1 VNAVT
6 DDRDFRFY
14 GIKETNTATSEVDRY
29 VEEISVSGFTVV
41 SGVVAESE
49 LPEVH
54 RRVDN
59 VYEKQVSEIGGGQ
72 NLQAINDETIAR
84 CLLAYDDYFL
94 KLATA
99 PKIIALLERLLG
111 DYFTLL
117 QQNAIIN
124 LPDMVSYQTSW
135 HRDLIYQHFIPSRPI
150 AVSALI
156 CLDDF
161 SKETGGTH
169 VLPGTHK
176 LEKFPS
182 QAYVQRHEVAVNAKA
197 GSAIVFDSML
207 FHRGGVNSSKHP
219 RRGLNHL
226 YSLPFIKQ
234 QIDLPRILDGKYAD
248 DDFLRK
254 FLGYES
260 QAAEDVVQWRTKR
273 LKLLDQT

>member
-6 DDRDFRFY
+6 DDRNFRFY
-14 GIKETNTATSEVDRY
+14 GIKETNTATSEIDRY
-29 VEEISVSGFTVV
+29 VEEISVSGFAVV
-41 SGVVAESE
+41 SDVVAESD

-54 RRVDN
+54 RRVDS

-72 NLQAINDETIAR
+72 NLRAINDETIAR

-99 PKIIALLERLLG
+99 PKVMALLERLLG

-182 QAYVQRHEVAVNAKA
+182 QVYVEGHEVAVNAKA

-207 FHRGGVNSSKHP
+207 FHRGGVNTSKHP

-248 DDFLRK
+248 DHFLRK

>member
-1 VNAVT
+1 VA
-6 DDRDFRFY
+6 DDQHFRFY
-14 GIKETNTATSEVDRY
+14 GIKETNTAASEVDRH
-29 VEEISVSGFTVV
+29 VEEIGISGFTVV
-41 SGVVAESE
+41 TGVIDESE
-49 LPEVH
+49 LPEVR
-54 RRVDN
+54 RRVDQ
-59 VYEKQVSEIGGGQ
+59 VYEKQLNEISGAE
-72 NLQAINDETIAR
+72 NLRQINDELIAR

-94 KLATA
+94 TVATSA
-99 PKIIALLERLLG
+99 KIMALLRRLLG

-117 QQNAIIN
+117 QQNAVIN
-124 LPDMVSYQTSW
+124 LSDRISYQTSW

-169 VLPGTHK
+169 LLPGTHK

-182 QAYVQRHEVAVNAKA
+182 QVYVQQHELAVNAKA

-207 FHRGGVNSSKHP
+207 FHRGGVNTSRNP

-234 QIDLPRILDGKYAD
+234 QIDIPRILNGKYAD

-260 QAAEDVVQWRTKR
+260 QPADSVVEWRMKR
-273 LKLLDQT
+273 LKAVDKK

>member
-1 VNAVT
+1 MA
-6 DDRDFRFY
+6 DDQTFRFY
-14 GIKETNTATSEVDRY
+14 GIKETNTATSEVDRH
-29 VEEISVSGFTVV
+29 VEEISISGFTVV
-41 SGVVAESE
+41 TGVIDESE
-49 LPEVH
+49 LPEVR
-54 RRVDN
+54 RRVDQ
-59 VYEKQVSEIGGGQ
+59 VYEKQLNEIGGAE
-72 NLQAINDETIAR
+72 NLRQINDELIAR

-94 KLATA
+94 TVATSA
-99 PKIIALLERLLG
+99 KIIALLRRLLG

-117 QQNAIIN
+117 QQNAVIN
-124 LPDMVSYQTSW
+124 LPDRISYQTSW

-169 VLPGTHK
+169 LLPGTHK

-182 QAYVQRHEVAVNAKA
+182 QVYVQQHELAVNAKA

-207 FHRGGVNSSKHP
+207 FHRGGVNTSPNP

-234 QIDLPRILDGKYAD
+234 QIDMPRTLNGKYAE

-260 QAAEDVVQWRTKR
+260 QPADSVIEWRSKR
-273 LKLLDQT
+273 LKAAEHK

>member
-1 VNAVT
+1 MT

-14 GIKETNTATSEVDRY
+14 GIKESNSATSEIDRH

-41 SGVVAESE
+41 PGVVDESE
-49 LPEVH
+49 LPEAH

-59 VYEKQVSEIGGGQ
+59 VYQKQVSEIGGGQ
-72 NLQAINDETIAR
+72 NLRAINDETIAR

-99 PKIIALLERLLG
+99 PKIMALLEKLLG

-156 CLDDF
+156 CLDNF

-182 QAYVQRHEVAVNAKA
+182 QAYVERHELAVNAKA

-234 QIDLPRILDGKYAD
+234 QIDLPRMLNGKYAD
-248 DDFLRK
+248 DAFLRK

>member
-1 VNAVT
+1 VT

-14 GIKETNTATSEVDRY
+14 GIKESNTATSEVDRY
-29 VEEISVSGFTVV
+29 IEEISVSGFTVV

-54 RRVDN
+54 RRVDS

-72 NLQAINDETIAR
+72 NLRAINDETIAR

-99 PKIIALLERLLG
+99 PKVMALLERLLG

-169 VLPGTHK
+169 VLLGTHK

-182 QAYVQRHEVAVNAKA
+182 QAYVERHEVAVNAKA

-273 LKLLDQT
+273 LKLLDKT

>member
-1 VNAVT
+1 MT

-14 GIKETNTATSEVDRY
+14 GIKESNTAASEIDRH

-41 SGVVAESE
+41 PGVIDESE
-49 LPEVH
+49 LPEAH
-54 RRVDN
+54 RRVDS
-59 VYEKQVSEIGGGQ
+59 VYEKQASEIGGAQ
-72 NLQAINDETIAR
+72 NLRAINDETIAR

-99 PKIIALLERLLG
+99 PKIMALLEKLLG

-207 FHRGGVNSSKHP
+207 FHRGGVNASKHP

-273 LKLLDQT
+273 LKLLDT

>member
-1 VNAVT
+1 MA
-6 DDRDFRFY
+6 DDQHFRFY
-14 GIKETNTATSEVDRY
+14 GIKETNTAASEVDRH
-29 VEEISVSGFTVV
+29 VEEIGISGFTVV
-41 SGVVAESE
+41 TGVIDESE
-49 LPEVH
+49 LPEVR
-54 RRVDN
+54 RRVDQ
-59 VYEKQVSEIGGGQ
+59 VYEKQLNEISGAE
-72 NLQAINDETIAR
+72 NLRQINDELIAR

-94 KLATA
+94 TVATSA
-99 PKIIALLERLLG
+99 KIMALLRTLLG

-117 QQNAIIN
+117 QQNAVIN
-124 LPDMVSYQTSW
+124 LSDRISYQTSW

-169 VLPGTHK
+169 LLPGTHK

-182 QAYVQRHEVAVNAKA
+182 QVYVQQHELAVNAKA

-207 FHRGGVNSSKHP
+207 FHRGGVNTSRNP

-234 QIDLPRILDGKYAD
+234 QIDIPRILNGKYAD

-260 QAAEDVVQWRTKR
+260 QPADSVVEWRMKR
-273 LKLLDQT
+273 LKAVDKK

>member
-1 VNAVT
+1 MTHDQN
-6 DDRDFRFY
+6 FRFY
-14 GIKETNTATSEVDRY
+14 GIKESNTAASELDRQL
-29 VEEISVSGFTVV
+29 EEISVSGFTIVP
-41 SGVVAESE
+41 GVIDEAE
-49 LPEVH
+49 LPEVQ
-54 RRVDN
+54 RRVER
-59 VYEKQVSEIGGGQ
+59 VYEEQVREIGGAE
-72 NLQAINDETIAR
+72 NLRAINDEMIAR

-94 KLATA
+94 AIATS
-99 PKIIALLERLLG
+99 PKIVALLEKLLG

-117 QQNAIIN
+117 QQNAIFN
-124 LPDMVSYQTSW
+124 LPDRISYQTAW
-135 HRDLIYQHFIPSRPI
+135 HRDLIYQHFVPSRPI

-161 SKETGGTH
+161 SQETGGTH

-182 QAYVQRHEVAVNAKA
+182 QVYVLRHEVAVNAKA

-207 FHRGGVNSSKHP
+207 FHRGGVNSSTHP

-234 QIDLPRILDGKYAD
+234 QIDMPRILNGKYAD

-260 QAAEDVVQWRTKR
+260 EPAGDVVQWRTKR
-273 LKLLDQT
+273 LNVLDKT

>member
-1 VNAVT
+1 MT

>member
-1 VNAVT
+1 VP
-6 DDRDFRFY
+6 
-14 GIKETNTATSEVDRY
+14 
-29 VEEISVSGFTVV
+29 
-41 SGVVAESE
+41 GVIDEAE
-49 LPEVH
+49 LPEAH
-54 RRVDN
+54 RWVDS
-59 VYEKQVSEIGGGQ
+59 VYEKQTSEVGGGQ
-72 NLQAINDETIAR
+72 NLRAINDETIAR

-99 PKIIALLERLLG
+99 PKIIALMEKLLG

-150 AVSALI
+150 AVSALM

-234 QIDLPRILDGKYAD
+234 PIDLPRILDGKYAD

-260 QAAEDVVQWRTKR
+260 QAAEDVVQ
-273 LKLLDQT
+273 

>member
-1 VNAVT
+1 MA
-6 DDRDFRFY
+6 DDQHFRFY
-14 GIKETNTATSEVDRY
+14 GIKETNTAASEVDRH
-29 VEEISVSGFTVV
+29 VEEIGISGFTVV
-41 SGVVAESE
+41 TGVIDESE
-49 LPEVH
+49 LPEVR
-54 RRVDN
+54 RRVDQ
-59 VYEKQVSEIGGGQ
+59 VYEKQLNEISGAE
-72 NLQAINDETIAR
+72 NLRQINDELIAR

-94 KLATA
+94 AVATSA
-99 PKIIALLERLLG
+99 KIMALLRTLLG

-117 QQNAIIN
+117 QQNAVIN
-124 LPDMVSYQTSW
+124 LSDRISYQTSW

-169 VLPGTHK
+169 LLPGTHK

-182 QAYVQRHEVAVNAKA
+182 QVYVQQHELAVNAKA

-207 FHRGGVNSSKHP
+207 FHRGGVNTSRNP

-234 QIDLPRILDGKYAD
+234 QIDIPRILNGKYAD

-260 QAAEDVVQWRTKR
+260 QPADSVVEWRMKR
-273 LKLLDQT
+273 LKAVDKK

>member
-1 VNAVT
+1 MT

-14 GIKETNTATSEVDRY
+14 GIKESNTATSEVDRY
-29 VEEISVSGFTVV
+29 IEEISVSGFTVV

-54 RRVDN
+54 RRVDS

-72 NLQAINDETIAR
+72 NLRAINDETIAR

-99 PKIIALLERLLG
+99 PKVMALLERLLG

-169 VLPGTHK
+169 VLLGTHK

-182 QAYVQRHEVAVNAKA
+182 QAYVERHEVAVNAKA

-273 LKLLDQT
+273 LKLLDKT